1 MFAAYKF
8 IKQELFVDNVNILL
22 CFCLQRVFETLELYM
37 SSDFV
42 NIISVTKSTIRKTH
56 LKLESKHEE
65 LQANTI
71 VVEGN
76 NFAQLPKEFKK

>member
-8 IKQELFVDNVNILL
+8 IKQELFVDDVNMLL

-42 NIISVTKSTIRKTH
+42 NIISVTKSTIQKTH
-56 LKLESKHEE
+56 VKLQSKHMYFPRW
-65 LQANTI
+65 
-71 VVEGN
+71 V
-76 NFAQLPKEFKK
+76 